1 MVQTQ
6 SGLFITACRLLLY
19 TFFESSVFLYAPT
32 STHSFA
38 TMPSITKCLAL
49 FTFALSASA
58 LTTPHAARSLDHHRA
73 VAAHVVAANPE
84 PAKVPRS
91 LDAGKAVRRRSTG
104 RCKPRSS
111 SSSSSSSESTPTS
124 TPAASAV
131 ANVAP
136 TPPPA
141 TEKTSSTHSAKPT
154 HSTHSSSST
163 ASDPSSSSGGGSS
176 AGGSGNKP
184 SYLIGTQTGQGIYIL
199 LLDSLPK

>member
-91 LDAGKAVRRRSTG
+91 LDAGKAVRRRSATG
-104 RCKPRSS
+104 RCKPR

-141 TEKTSSTHSAKPT
+141 STEKTPSTHSTKPT
-154 HSTHSSSST
+154 HSAHSSSST
-163 ASDPSSSSGGGSS
+163 ASAPSSSSGGGSS

-184 SYLIGTQTGQGIYIL
+184 SYLIGTQTGQGISIL
-199 LLDSLPK
+199 LLDSPPK